1 MKDYLSKIFTG
12 DKILWGVI
20 LLLFIISGVEMF
32 SAISFSAYN
41 AAARG
46 SNHLGPFF
54 SHMLHLG
61 IGAVAL
67 IVIPKIPFEKLRIL
81 FFFAVF
87 MSIILLLL
95 TIVSGK
101 EVNGASRALVLGGFE
116 LQTIEFGKF
125 ALIVCLSEILGR
137 NYRQGDPLL
146 KEKFPMKSFLYLVG
160 FIVVFCGLIA
170 TQNLSTAVI
179 LVGVSILMMLIA
191 EVDIKKIGALNG
203 IGLVFVL
210 LIFGIHK
217 AMPESYRNSDRY
229 ILKRVGT
236 WENRITEIIE
246 ETFSEDVDKDTYK
259 ITDENRQIINSEIAI
274 AMGYKPCGPG
284 NSTQRDY
291 LPLAFSDFIY
301 AILIEE
307 WGIIG
312 GFITILLYL
321 CILAR
326 AGRVVRKC
334 DRKNLVQ
341 ALMVMGLS
349 LLIVIQA
356 FINMGVAV
364 HLGPVTGQQL
374 PLISRGGMGI
384 ILTCCYLGIIIN
396 ISNRVLNENNETENS
411 VNTIES
417 NDNDQ

>member
-12 DKILWGVI
+12 DKILWGII

-54 SHMLHLG
+54 THMLHLA
-61 IGAVAL
+61 IGGLAL
-67 IVIPKIPFEKLRIL
+67 VIIQRIPFEKLRIM
-81 FFFAVF
+81 FFLEVF
-87 MSIILLLL
+87 VSIILLLL
-95 TIVSGK
+95 TIVNGK

-137 NYRQGDPLL
+137 NYKQGDPLL
-146 KEKFPMKSFLYLVG
+146 KEKFPMKGFLFLTG
-160 FIVVFCGLIA
+160 FIAVFCGLIA

-179 LVGVSILMMLIA
+179 LVGVSLLMMIIA
-191 EVDIKKIGALNG
+191 EVDLKKIGMLIGGAL
-203 IGLVFVL
+203 ILILLVWS
-210 LIFGIHK
+210 INK
-217 AMPESYRNSDRY
+217 ALPTDWQ
-229 ILKRVGT
+229 LKRLVT
-236 WENRITEIIE
+236 WENRIIE
-246 ETFSEDVDKDTYK
+246 VVESITNDENSAETYK

-301 AILIEE
+301 AILVEE

-341 ALMVMGLS
+341 SLMVIGLS

-396 ISNRVLNENNETENS
+396 ISNRVLNENKETENS

-417 NDNDQ
+417 NNNEQ

>member
-12 DKILWGVI
+12 DKILWGII

-54 SHMLHLG
+54 SHMLHLA
-61 IGAVAL
+61 IGGLAL
-67 IVIPKIPFEKLRIL
+67 VIIQRIPFEKLRIM
-81 FFFAVF
+81 FFLEVF
-87 MSIILLLL
+87 VSIILLLL
-95 TIVSGK
+95 TIVNGK
-101 EVNGASRALVLGGFE
+101 EVNGASRALVLGSFE

-137 NYRQGDPLL
+137 NYKQGDPLL
-146 KEKFPMKSFLYLVG
+146 KEKFPMKGFLFLTG
-160 FIVVFCGLIA
+160 FIAVFCGLIA

-179 LVGVSILMMLIA
+179 LVGVSLLMMIIA
-191 EVDIKKIGALNG
+191 EVDLKKIGMLIGGAL
-203 IGLVFVL
+203 ILILLVWS
-210 LIFGIHK
+210 INK
-217 AMPESYRNSDRY
+217 ALPTDWQ
-229 ILKRVGT
+229 LKRLVT
-236 WENRITEIIE
+236 WENRIIE
-246 ETFSEDVDKDTYK
+246 VVESFTNDENSSETYK

-341 ALMVMGLS
+341 SLMVMGLS

-396 ISNRVLNENNETENS
+396 ISNRVLNENKETENS

-417 NDNDQ
+417 NNNDQ

>member
-12 DKILWGVI
+12 DKILWGII

-54 SHMLHLG
+54 THMLHLA
-61 IGAVAL
+61 IGGLAL
-67 IVIPKIPFEKLRIL
+67 VIIQRIPFEKLRIM
-81 FFFAVF
+81 FFLEVF
-87 MSIILLLL
+87 VSIILLLL
-95 TIVSGK
+95 TIVNGK
-101 EVNGASRALVLGGFE
+101 EVNGASRALVLGSFE

-137 NYRQGDPLL
+137 NYKQGDPLL
-146 KEKFPMKSFLYLVG
+146 KEKFPMKGFLFLTG
-160 FIVVFCGLIA
+160 FIAVFCGLIA

-179 LVGVSILMMLIA
+179 LVGVSLLMMIIA
-191 EVDIKKIGALNG
+191 EVDLKKIGMLIGGAL
-203 IGLVFVL
+203 ILILLVWS
-210 LIFGIHK
+210 INK
-217 AMPESYRNSDRY
+217 ALPTDWQ
-229 ILKRVGT
+229 LKRLVT
-236 WENRITEIIE
+236 WENRIIEVVESFTNDENNTE
-246 ETFSEDVDKDTYK
+246 TYK

-341 ALMVMGLS
+341 SLMVMGLS

-396 ISNRVLNENNETENS
+396 ISNRVLNENKETENS

-417 NDNDQ
+417 NNNDQ

>member
-12 DKILWGVI
+12 DKILWGII

-54 SHMLHLG
+54 SHMLHLA
-61 IGAVAL
+61 IGGVAL
-67 IVIPKIPFEKLRIL
+67 VIIQRIPFEKLRIM

-87 MSIILLLL
+87 VSIILLLL
-95 TIVSGK
+95 TIVNGK

-137 NYRQGDPLL
+137 NYKQGDPLL
-146 KEKFPMKSFLYLVG
+146 KEKFPMKGFLFLTG
-160 FIVVFCGLIA
+160 FIAVFCGLIA

-179 LVGVSILMMLIA
+179 LVGVSLLMMIIA
-191 EVDIKKIGALNG
+191 EVDLKKIGMLIGGAL
-203 IGLVFVL
+203 ILILLVWS
-210 LIFGIHK
+210 INK
-217 AMPESYRNSDRY
+217 ALPTDWQ
-229 ILKRVGT
+229 LKRLVT
-236 WENRITEIIE
+236 WENRIIE
-246 ETFSEDVDKDTYK
+246 VVESFTNDENNAETYK

-301 AILIEE
+301 AILVEE

-341 ALMVMGLS
+341 SLMVMGLS

-396 ISNRVLNENNETENS
+396 ISNRVLNENKETENS

-417 NDNDQ
+417 NNNEQ

>member
-12 DKILWGVI
+12 DKILWGII

-54 SHMLHLG
+54 SHMLHLA
-61 IGAVAL
+61 IGGVAL
-67 IVIPKIPFEKLRIL
+67 VIIQRIPFEKLRIM

-87 MSIILLLL
+87 VSIILLLL
-95 TIVSGK
+95 TIVNGK

-137 NYRQGDPLL
+137 NYKQGDPLL
-146 KEKFPMKSFLYLVG
+146 KEKFPMKGFLFLTG
-160 FIVVFCGLIA
+160 FIAVFCGLIA

-179 LVGVSILMMLIA
+179 LVGVSLLMMIIA
-191 EVDIKKIGALNG
+191 EVDLKKIGMLIGGAL
-203 IGLVFVL
+203 ILILLVWS
-210 LIFGIHK
+210 INK
-217 AMPESYRNSDRY
+217 ALPTDWQ
-229 ILKRVGT
+229 LKRLVT
-236 WENRITEIIE
+236 WENRIIEVVESFTNDENSTE
-246 ETFSEDVDKDTYK
+246 TYK

-301 AILIEE
+301 AILVEE

-341 ALMVMGLS
+341 SLMVMGLS

-396 ISNRVLNENNETENS
+396 ISNRVLNENKETENS

-417 NDNDQ
+417 NNNDQ

>member
-12 DKILWGVI
+12 DKILWGII

-54 SHMLHLG
+54 SHMLHLA
-61 IGAVAL
+61 IGGLAL
-67 IVIPKIPFEKLRIL
+67 VIIQRIPFEKLRIM
-81 FFFAVF
+81 FFLEVF
-87 MSIILLLL
+87 VSIILLLL
-95 TIVSGK
+95 TIVNGK

-137 NYRQGDPLL
+137 NYKQGDPLL
-146 KEKFPMKSFLYLVG
+146 KEKFPMKGFLFLTG
-160 FIVVFCGLIA
+160 FIAVFCGLIA

-179 LVGVSILMMLIA
+179 LVGVSLLMMIIA
-191 EVDIKKIGALNG
+191 EVDLKKIGMLIGGAL
-203 IGLVFVL
+203 ILILLVWA
-210 LIFGIHK
+210 INK
-217 AMPESYRNSDRY
+217 ALPTDWQ
-229 ILKRVGT
+229 LKRLVT
-236 WENRITEIIE
+236 WENRIIE
-246 ETFSEDVDKDTYK
+246 VVESFTNDESNAETYK

-301 AILIEE
+301 AILVEE

-341 ALMVMGLS
+341 SLMVMGLS

-396 ISNRVLNENNETENS
+396 ISNRVLNENKETENS

-417 NDNDQ
+417 NNNEQ

>member
-12 DKILWGVI
+12 DKILWGII

-54 SHMLHLG
+54 SHMLHLA
-61 IGAVAL
+61 IGGLAL
-67 IVIPKIPFEKLRIL
+67 VIIQRIPFEKLRIM
-81 FFFAVF
+81 FFLEVF
-87 MSIILLLL
+87 VSIILLLL
-95 TIVSGK
+95 TIVNGK

-137 NYRQGDPLL
+137 NYKQGDPLL
-146 KEKFPMKSFLYLVG
+146 KEKFPMKGFLFLTG
-160 FIVVFCGLIA
+160 FIAVFCGLIA

-179 LVGVSILMMLIA
+179 LVGVSLLMMIIA
-191 EVDIKKIGALNG
+191 EVDLKKIGMLIGGAL
-203 IGLVFVL
+203 ILILLVWS
-210 LIFGIHK
+210 INK
-217 AMPESYRNSDRY
+217 ALPTDWQ
-229 ILKRVGT
+229 LKRLVT
-236 WENRITEIIE
+236 WENRIIE
-246 ETFSEDVDKDTYK
+246 VVESITNDENNAETYK

-301 AILIEE
+301 AILVEE

-341 ALMVMGLS
+341 SLMVMGLS

-396 ISNRVLNENNETENS
+396 ISNRVLNENKETENS

-417 NDNDQ
+417 NNNDQ

>member
-12 DKILWGVI
+12 DKILWGII

-54 SHMLHLG
+54 SHMLHLA
-61 IGAVAL
+61 IGGLAL
-67 IVIPKIPFEKLRIL
+67 VIIQRIPFEKLRIM
-81 FFFAVF
+81 FFLEVF
-87 MSIILLLL
+87 VSIILLLL
-95 TIVSGK
+95 TIVNGK

-137 NYRQGDPLL
+137 NYKQGDPLL
-146 KEKFPMKSFLYLVG
+146 KEKFPMKGFLFLTG
-160 FIVVFCGLIA
+160 FIAVFCGLIA

-179 LVGVSILMMLIA
+179 LVGVSLLMMIIA
-191 EVDIKKIGALNG
+191 EVDLKKIGMLIGGAL
-203 IGLVFVL
+203 ILILLVWS
-210 LIFGIHK
+210 INK
-217 AMPESYRNSDRY
+217 ALPTDWQ
-229 ILKRVGT
+229 LKRLVT
-236 WENRITEIIE
+236 WENRIIE
-246 ETFSEDVDKDTYK
+246 VVESITNDENSAETYK

-341 ALMVMGLS
+341 SLMVMGLS

-396 ISNRVLNENNETENS
+396 ISNRVLNENKETENS

-417 NDNDQ
+417 NNNDQ

>member
-12 DKILWGVI
+12 DKILWGII

-54 SHMLHLG
+54 THMLHLA
-61 IGAVAL
+61 IGGLAL
-67 IVIPKIPFEKLRIL
+67 VIIQRIPFEKLRIM
-81 FFFAVF
+81 FFLEVF
-87 MSIILLLL
+87 VSIILLLL
-95 TIVSGK
+95 TIVNGK
-101 EVNGASRALVLGGFE
+101 EVNGASRALVLGSFE

-137 NYRQGDPLL
+137 NYKQGDPLL
-146 KEKFPMKSFLYLVG
+146 KEKFPMKGFLFLTG
-160 FIVVFCGLIA
+160 FIAVFCGLIA

-179 LVGVSILMMLIA
+179 LVGVSLLMMIIA
-191 EVDIKKIGALNG
+191 EVDLKKIGMLIGGAL
-203 IGLVFVL
+203 ILILLVWS
-210 LIFGIHK
+210 INK
-217 AMPESYRNSDRY
+217 ALPTDWQ
-229 ILKRVGT
+229 LKRLVT
-236 WENRITEIIE
+236 WENRIIE
-246 ETFSEDVDKDTYK
+246 VVESITNDENSAETYK

-341 ALMVMGLS
+341 SLMVMGLS

-396 ISNRVLNENNETENS
+396 ISNRVLNENKETENS

-417 NDNDQ
+417 NNNDQ

>member
-12 DKILWGVI
+12 DKILWGII

-54 SHMLHLG
+54 THMLHLA
-61 IGAVAL
+61 IGGLAL
-67 IVIPKIPFEKLRIL
+67 VIIQRIPFEKLRIM
-81 FFFAVF
+81 FFLEVF
-87 MSIILLLL
+87 VSIILLLL
-95 TIVSGK
+95 TIVNGK

-137 NYRQGDPLL
+137 NYKQGDPLL
-146 KEKFPMKSFLYLVG
+146 KEKFPMKGFLFLTG
-160 FIVVFCGLIA
+160 FIAVFCGLIA

-179 LVGVSILMMLIA
+179 LVGVSLLMMIIA
-191 EVDIKKIGALNG
+191 EVDLKKIGMLIGGAL
-203 IGLVFVL
+203 ILILLVWS
-210 LIFGIHK
+210 INK
-217 AMPESYRNSDRY
+217 ALPTDWQ
-229 ILKRVGT
+229 LKRLVT
-236 WENRITEIIE
+236 WENRIIE
-246 ETFSEDVDKDTYK
+246 VVESITNDENSAETYK

-341 ALMVMGLS
+341 SLMVMGLS

-396 ISNRVLNENNETENS
+396 ISNRVLNENKETENS

-417 NDNDQ
+417 NNNDQ

>member
-12 DKILWGVI
+12 DKILWGII

-54 SHMLHLG
+54 SHMLHLA
-61 IGAVAL
+61 IGGLAL
-67 IVIPKIPFEKLRIL
+67 VIIQRIPFEKLRIM
-81 FFFAVF
+81 FFLEVF
-87 MSIILLLL
+87 VSIILLLL
-95 TIVSGK
+95 TIVNGK

-137 NYRQGDPLL
+137 NYKQGDPLL
-146 KEKFPMKSFLYLVG
+146 KEKFPMKGFLFLTG
-160 FIVVFCGLIA
+160 FIAVFCGLIA

-179 LVGVSILMMLIA
+179 LVGVSLLMMIIA
-191 EVDIKKIGALNG
+191 EVDLKKIGMLIGGAL
-203 IGLVFVL
+203 ILILLVWS
-210 LIFGIHK
+210 INK
-217 AMPESYRNSDRY
+217 ALPTDWQ
-229 ILKRVGT
+229 LKRLVT
-236 WENRITEIIE
+236 WENRIIE
-246 ETFSEDVDKDTYK
+246 VVESFTNDENSSETYK

-341 ALMVMGLS
+341 SLMVMGLS

-374 PLISRGGMGI
+374 HLISRGGMGI

-396 ISNRVLNENNETENS
+396 ISNRVLNENKETENS

-417 NDNDQ
+417 NNNDQ

>member
-12 DKILWGVI
+12 DKILWGII

-54 SHMLHLG
+54 SHMLHLA
-61 IGAVAL
+61 IGGLAL
-67 IVIPKIPFEKLRIL
+67 VIIQRIPFEKLRIM
-81 FFFAVF
+81 FFLEVF
-87 MSIILLLL
+87 VSIILLLL
-95 TIVSGK
+95 TIVNGK
-101 EVNGASRALVLGGFE
+101 EVNGASRALVLGSFE

-137 NYRQGDPLL
+137 NYKQGDPLL
-146 KEKFPMKSFLYLVG
+146 KEKFPMKGFLFLTG
-160 FIVVFCGLIA
+160 FIAVFCGLIA

-179 LVGVSILMMLIA
+179 LVGVSLLMMIIA
-191 EVDIKKIGALNG
+191 EVDLKKIGMLIGGAL
-203 IGLVFVL
+203 ILILLVWS
-210 LIFGIHK
+210 INK
-217 AMPESYRNSDRY
+217 ALPTDWQ
-229 ILKRVGT
+229 LKRLVT
-236 WENRITEIIE
+236 WENRIIE
-246 ETFSEDVDKDTYK
+246 VVESITNDENSAETYK

-284 NSTQRDY
+284 NSTQSDY

-301 AILIEE
+301 AILVEE

-341 ALMVMGLS
+341 SLMVMGLS

-396 ISNRVLNENNETENS
+396 ISNRVLNENKETENS

-417 NDNDQ
+417 NNNDQ

>member
-12 DKILWGVI
+12 DKILWGII

-54 SHMLHLG
+54 THMLHLA
-61 IGAVAL
+61 IGGLAL
-67 IVIPKIPFEKLRIL
+67 VIIQRIPFEKLRIM
-81 FFFAVF
+81 FFLEVF
-87 MSIILLLL
+87 VSIILLLL
-95 TIVSGK
+95 TIVNGK

-137 NYRQGDPLL
+137 NYKQGDPLL
-146 KEKFPMKSFLYLVG
+146 KEKFPMKGFLFLTG
-160 FIVVFCGLIA
+160 FIAVFCGLIA

-179 LVGVSILMMLIA
+179 LVGVSLLMMIIA
-191 EVDIKKIGALNG
+191 EVDLKKIGMLIGGAL
-203 IGLVFVL
+203 ILILLVWS
-210 LIFGIHK
+210 INK
-217 AMPESYRNSDRY
+217 ALPTDWQ
-229 ILKRVGT
+229 LKRLVT
-236 WENRITEIIE
+236 WENRIIE
-246 ETFSEDVDKDTYK
+246 VVESITNDENSAETYK

-301 AILIEE
+301 AILVEE

-341 ALMVMGLS
+341 SLMVMGLS

-396 ISNRVLNENNETENS
+396 ISNRVLNENKETENS

-417 NDNDQ
+417 NNNDQ

>member
-12 DKILWGVI
+12 DKILWGII

-54 SHMLHLG
+54 THMLHLA
-61 IGAVAL
+61 IGGLAL
-67 IVIPKIPFEKLRIL
+67 VIIQRIPFEKLRIM
-81 FFFAVF
+81 FFLEVF
-87 MSIILLLL
+87 VSIILLLL
-95 TIVSGK
+95 TIVNGK

-137 NYRQGDPLL
+137 NYKQGDPLL
-146 KEKFPMKSFLYLVG
+146 KEKFPMKGFLFLTG
-160 FIVVFCGLIA
+160 FIAVFCGLIA

-179 LVGVSILMMLIA
+179 LVGVSLLMMIIA
-191 EVDIKKIGALNG
+191 EVDLKKIGMLIGGAL
-203 IGLVFVL
+203 ILILLVWS
-210 LIFGIHK
+210 INK
-217 AMPESYRNSDRY
+217 ALPTDWQ
-229 ILKRVGT
+229 LKRLVT
-236 WENRITEIIE
+236 WENRIIE
-246 ETFSEDVDKDTYK
+246 VVESFTNDENNAETYK

-301 AILIEE
+301 AILVEE

-341 ALMVMGLS
+341 SLMVMGLS

-396 ISNRVLNENNETENS
+396 ISNRVLNENKETENS

-417 NDNDQ
+417 NNNDQ

>member
-12 DKILWGVI
+12 DKILWGII

-54 SHMLHLG
+54 SHMLHLT
-61 IGAVAL
+61 IGGLAL
-67 IVIPKIPFEKLRIL
+67 VIIQRIPFEKLRIM
-81 FFFAVF
+81 FFLEVF
-87 MSIILLLL
+87 VSIILLLL
-95 TIVSGK
+95 TIVNGK
-101 EVNGASRALVLGGFE
+101 EVNGASRALVLGSFE

-137 NYRQGDPLL
+137 NYKQGDPLL
-146 KEKFPMKSFLYLVG
+146 KEKFPMKGFLFLTG
-160 FIVVFCGLIA
+160 FIAVFCGLIA

-179 LVGVSILMMLIA
+179 LVGVSLLMMIIA
-191 EVDIKKIGALNG
+191 EVDLKKIGMLIGGAL
-203 IGLVFVL
+203 ILILLVWS
-210 LIFGIHK
+210 INK
-217 AMPESYRNSDRY
+217 ALPTDWQ
-229 ILKRVGT
+229 LKRLVT
-236 WENRITEIIE
+236 WENRIIE
-246 ETFSEDVDKDTYK
+246 VVESITNDENSAETYK

-341 ALMVMGLS
+341 SLMVMGLS

-396 ISNRVLNENNETENS
+396 ISNRVLNENKETENS

-417 NDNDQ
+417 NNNDQ

>member
-12 DKILWGVI
+12 DKILWGII

-54 SHMLHLG
+54 SHMLHLA
-61 IGAVAL
+61 IGGLAL
-67 IVIPKIPFEKLRIL
+67 VIIQRIPFEKLRIM
-81 FFFAVF
+81 FFLEVF
-87 MSIILLLL
+87 VSIILLLL
-95 TIVSGK
+95 TIVNGK
-101 EVNGASRALVLGGFE
+101 EVNGASRALVLGSFE

-137 NYRQGDPLL
+137 NYKQGDPLL
-146 KEKFPMKSFLYLVG
+146 KEKFPMKGFLFLTG
-160 FIVVFCGLIA
+160 FIAVFCGLIA

-179 LVGVSILMMLIA
+179 LVGVSLLMMIIA
-191 EVDIKKIGALNG
+191 EVDLKKIGMLIGGAL
-203 IGLVFVL
+203 ILILLVWS
-210 LIFGIHK
+210 INK
-217 AMPESYRNSDRY
+217 ALPTDLQ
-229 ILKRVGT
+229 LKRLVT
-236 WENRITEIIE
+236 WENRIIEVVESFTNDENNTE
-246 ETFSEDVDKDTYK
+246 TYK

-341 ALMVMGLS
+341 SLMVMGLS

-396 ISNRVLNENNETENS
+396 ISNRVLNENKETENS

-417 NDNDQ
+417 NNNDQ

>member
-12 DKILWGVI
+12 DKILWGII

-54 SHMLHLG
+54 SHMLHLA
-61 IGAVAL
+61 IGGLAL
-67 IVIPKIPFEKLRIL
+67 VIIQRIPFEKLRIM
-81 FFFAVF
+81 FFLEVF
-87 MSIILLLL
+87 VSIILLLL
-95 TIVSGK
+95 TIVNGK

-137 NYRQGDPLL
+137 NYKQGDPLL
-146 KEKFPMKSFLYLVG
+146 KEKFPMKGFLFLTG
-160 FIVVFCGLIA
+160 FIAVFCGLIA

-179 LVGVSILMMLIA
+179 LVGVSLLMMIIA
-191 EVDIKKIGALNG
+191 EVDLKKIGMLIGGAL
-203 IGLVFVL
+203 ILILLVWS
-210 LIFGIHK
+210 INK
-217 AMPESYRNSDRY
+217 ALPTDWQ
-229 ILKRVGT
+229 LKRLVT
-236 WENRITEIIE
+236 WENRIIE
-246 ETFSEDVDKDTYK
+246 VVESITNDENSAETYK

-301 AILIEE
+301 AILVEE

-341 ALMVMGLS
+341 SLMVMGLS

-396 ISNRVLNENNETENS
+396 ISNRVLNENKETENS

-417 NDNDQ
+417 NNNDQ

>member
-12 DKILWGVI
+12 DKILWGII

-54 SHMLHLG
+54 SHMPHLA
-61 IGAVAL
+61 IGGLAL
-67 IVIPKIPFEKLRIL
+67 VIIQRIPFEKLRIM
-81 FFFAVF
+81 FFLEVF
-87 MSIILLLL
+87 VSIILLLL
-95 TIVSGK
+95 TMVNGK

-137 NYRQGDPLL
+137 NYKQGDPLL
-146 KEKFPMKSFLYLVG
+146 KEKFPMKGFLFLTG
-160 FIVVFCGLIA
+160 FIAVFCGLIA

-179 LVGVSILMMLIA
+179 LVGVSLLMMIIA
-191 EVDIKKIGALNG
+191 EVDLKKIGMLIGGAL
-203 IGLVFVL
+203 ILILLVWS
-210 LIFGIHK
+210 INK
-217 AMPESYRNSDRY
+217 ALPTDWQ
-229 ILKRVGT
+229 LKRLVT
-236 WENRITEIIE
+236 WENRIIE
-246 ETFSEDVDKDTYK
+246 VVESFTNDENSAETYK

-301 AILIEE
+301 AILVEE

-341 ALMVMGLS
+341 SLMVMGLS

>member
-12 DKILWGVI
+12 DKILWGII

-54 SHMLHLG
+54 SHMLHLA
-61 IGAVAL
+61 IGGLAL
-67 IVIPKIPFEKLRIL
+67 VIIQRIPFEKLRIM
-81 FFFAVF
+81 FFLEVF
-87 MSIILLLL
+87 VSIILLLL
-95 TIVSGK
+95 TIVNGK
-101 EVNGASRALVLGGFE
+101 EVNGASRALVLGSFE

-137 NYRQGDPLL
+137 NYKQGDPLL
-146 KEKFPMKSFLYLVG
+146 KEKFPMKGFLFLTG
-160 FIVVFCGLIA
+160 FIAVFCGLIA

-179 LVGVSILMMLIA
+179 LVGVSLLMMIIA
-191 EVDIKKIGALNG
+191 EVDLKKIGMLIGGAL
-203 IGLVFVL
+203 ILILLVWS
-210 LIFGIHK
+210 INK
-217 AMPESYRNSDRY
+217 ALPTDWQ
-229 ILKRVGT
+229 LKRLVT
-236 WENRITEIIE
+236 WENRIIE
-246 ETFSEDVDKDTYK
+246 VVESITNDENSAETYK

-341 ALMVMGLS
+341 SLMVMGLS

-396 ISNRVLNENNETENS
+396 ISNRVLNENKETENS

-417 NDNDQ
+417 NNNEQ